1 MTRLLTCLL
10 LLLVGGSV
18 RAESLWL
25 DQADGVRLYYY
36 LDLPTA
42 PPSVPLV
49 VILQGSECL
58 KVEHKYAPMIE
69 QLNRRGVGV
78 LRIEK
83 PGLTPTTPIGD
94 CPPEY
99 LLKNT
104 LDRRLWDVLRVVA
117 ELRGH
122 PRWNGRLALVGG
134 SEGGMLAGLLAPLIP
149 EARAVVMLSSGGGMS
164 FGEELQRMV
173 AAHIASQ
180 GAAPEK
186 VAEELRKLEEVLQ
199 RARREPSTTREWGSD
214 GQLARNTHL
223 WLSRALDLSI
233 WRALLAFQGPI
244 LVVHGT
250 ADASTPV
257 ESARELARRFLEA
270 GRSNL
275 ELRLDPGGQHGPR
288 PEVIQESLEWVVER
302 LR

>member
-1 MTRLLTCLL
+1 MFILLPQG
-10 LLLVGGSV
+10 VW
-18 RAESLWL
+18 ADPLWL
-25 DQADGVRLYYY
+25 DQADGLRLYYY
-36 LDLPTA
+36 LDLPAA
-42 PPSVPLV
+42 PQRAPLV

-58 KVEHKYAPMIE
+58 RVEHKYGPMIE
-69 QLNRRGVGV
+69 QLNRLGVGV

-83 PGLTPTTPIGD
+83 PALTPTTPIGE

-122 PRWNGRLALVGG
+122 PRWNGSLALVGG
-134 SEGGMLAGLLAPLIP
+134 SEGGMLAGLLAPLVP
-149 EARAVVMLSSGGGMS
+149 EARAVVILSSGGGMS
-164 FGEELQRMV
+164 FDEEIQRMV
-173 AAHIASQ
+173 AGYLTSQ
-180 GAAPEK
+180 GAPPEK
-186 VAEELRKLEEVLQ
+186 VAEELRKLQEVFQ
-199 RARREPSTTREWGSD
+199 RARREPSTTHEWGSD
-214 GQLARNTHL
+214 GKLARNTFL

-233 WRALLAFQGPI
+233 WRALLAFRGPV

-257 ESARELARRFLEA
+257 ESARELQRRFLEA

-288 PEVIQESLEWVVER
+288 PEVIEESLNWVVER